1 MIAAGAIPA
10 ADIRVGS
17 QQALAVYV
25 GDELVWESV
34 PPGPP
39 YLTFSS
45 PSAFTLAIGN
55 ASKNWDGTL
64 EWSVDG
70 DTWAVWDGTTTISAM
85 AGDDAYCLYLRGA
98 ENTYISEGGHSFVL
112 TGTSIACDGDIRN
125 LLNHASPRRATMAAG
140 CFDMLFA
147 NNISLVRGPSL
158 PSVDLSEKCYSRM
171 YYRCTSLVEAPELPA
186 TTLARQCYRRMF
198 FRCTALTVPPRLPAK
213 TLALGCYNGM
223 FEYCSALTS
232 IPELPANVLADY
244 CYSSMFFNAT
254 NIRVSETQ
262 TGEYVTPYRIPSQGI
277 GVDAATDALYQMFA
291 GTGGPFTG
299 DPNVNT
305 TYYTNNTI
313 I

>member
-1 MIAAGAIPA
+1 MIAAGAA
-10 ADIRVGS
+10 EVADIRVGNI
-17 QQALAVYV
+17 QALAVYA
-25 GDELVWESV
+25 GEELVWEAV
-34 PPGPP
+34 PTGPP

-45 PSAFTLAIGN
+45 PSAFTLAVGN

-70 DTWAVWDGTTTISAM
+70 ETWVVWDGTSTISAM
-85 AGDDAYCLYLRGA
+85 AGDDAYCLYLRGSG
-98 ENTYISEGGHSFVL
+98 NTYISEGGHSLVL

-125 LLNHASPRRATMAAG
+125 LLNHASPRRAMMAAG

-147 NNISLVRGPSL
+147 DNVSLVRGPSL
-158 PSVDLSEKCYSRM
+158 PSVALAERCYSRM
-171 YYRCTSLVEAPELPA
+171 YYRCTALAEAPELPA

-198 FRCTALTVPPRLPAK
+198 FHCDALSVPPRLPAK

-223 FEYCSALTS
+223 FENCSALRS

-244 CYSSMFFNAT
+244 CYRAMFYNAT

-277 GVDAATDALYQMFA
+277 GVDTATDALYQMFS
-291 GTGGPFTG
+291 GTGGTFTG
-299 DPNVNT
+299 APAVNT
-305 TYYTNNTI
+305 TYYTSNTVI
-313 I
+313 

>member
-17 QQALAVYV
+17 QQALAVYA
-25 GDELVWESV
+25 GEELVWESV
-34 PPGPP
+34 PLGPP

-45 PSAFTLAIGN
+45 PSAFTLAVSN

-64 EWSVDG
+64 EWSVNG
-70 DTWAVWDGTTTISAM
+70 ETWSVWDGTSTISAM
-85 AGDDAYCLYLRGA
+85 AGDDAYCLYLRGYG
-98 ENTYISEGGHSFVL
+98 NTYISERGHSFVL

-147 NNISLVRGPSL
+147 YNVSLVRGPSL
-158 PSVDLSEKCYSRM
+158 PSVALSDSCYSRM
-171 YYRCTSLVEAPELPA
+171 YFQCTALAEAPELPA

-198 FRCTALTVPPRLPAK
+198 FHCDSLSVPPRLPAK
-213 TLALGCYNGM
+213 TLALGCYDGM

-244 CYSSMFFNAT
+244 CYKAMFFNAAS
-254 NIRVSETQ
+254 IKVSETQ
-262 TGEYVTPYRIPSQGI
+262 TGEYVTPYRIPLQGI
-277 GVDAATDALYQMFA
+277 GIDTATDALLQMFS
-291 GTGGPFTG
+291 GTGGTLTG
-299 DPNVNT
+299 TPSINT
-305 TYYTNNTI
+305 TYYTSNTVI
-313 I
+313 